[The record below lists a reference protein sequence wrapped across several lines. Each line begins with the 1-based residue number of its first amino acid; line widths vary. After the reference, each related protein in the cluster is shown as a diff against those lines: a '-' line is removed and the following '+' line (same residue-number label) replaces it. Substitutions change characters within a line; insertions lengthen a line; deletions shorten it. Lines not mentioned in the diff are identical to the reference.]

1 MQRMRWEARTRRL
14 VSSRAWWRSSA
25 APRSAAAVIERLA
38 AGLPSTAWVPAEMN
52 RSGMPVWRC
61 ISRRANPS
69 AVAERQRLPVHTNS
83 TLKVGSSSVLIG
95 QQLPDDA
102 LDLGRRDRA
111 FPEHAHPGAGK
122 VDDRRGRAAAGR
134 TGVEEHVDVPAEVLG
149 DLL

>member
-14 VSSRAWWRSSA
+14 VSSRAWWRSRA

-52 RSGMPVWRC
+52 RSGVPGWRC

-69 AVAERQRLPVHTNS
+69 AVAERHRLPVHTNS
-83 TLKVGSSSVLIG
+83 TLKVDCSSDLIG
-95 QQLPDDA
+95 QRLPDDA

-111 FPEHAHPGAGK
+111 LAKHPHSGAGEI
-122 VDDRRGRAAAGR
+122 DDGRGRAATGR
-134 TGVEEHVDVPAEVLG
+134 PGVEEHVDVP
-149 DLL
+149 